1 MRLVVGVI
9 TCAVAAACVQPPASD
24 SEVAT
29 NVSGTE
35 TLVGPYW
42 RLVEL
47 DGQPSIS
54 GGGAREP
61 HLRFDPGNRVSGAT
75 GCNTLG
81 GGYESTDAQLRFGDL
96 FSTKMA
102 CVEEDRMAQETR
114 FMRAL
119 ASVGRFAITGDT
131 LTLFSGDRAVAK
143 LVRGQ

>member
-1 MRLVVGVI
+1 MKLVVVLM
-9 TCAVAAACVQPPASD
+9 VFVMAACPQPPAS
-24 SEVAT
+24 ETEGAA
-29 NVSGTE
+29 NVSE
-35 TLVGPYW
+35 PESLVGPSW
-42 RLVEL
+42 RLTEL

-61 HLRFDPGNRVSGAT
+61 HLRFSAENRVSGAT

-81 GGYESTDAQLRFGDL
+81 GGYERSNEQLRFGNL

-102 CVEEDRMAQETR
+102 CVEEHRMAQETR

-119 ASVGRFAITGDT
+119 EGVDRFVVSGDT
-131 LTLFSGDRAVAK
+131 LTLFSGEKAVAR